1 MYISLAVLALINR
14 WSCFILAQMAKQPSV
29 SRKILAS
36 VGRAIKDID
45 VERWKEKGGRKR
57 NPQYRHIYLM

>member
-14 WSCFILAQMAKQPSV
+14 WSCFIPAQMAKQPSV
-29 SRKILAS
+29 SRKIRAS

-45 VERWKEKGGRKR
+45 VERWKERGGAEKEIH
-57 NPQYRHIYLM
+57 NIGIFS